1 MIGPAIRD
9 KPFSSVLRR
18 GIERGEL
25 PSPASLDVALDLLV
39 GSMVTRILVT
49 GDVVDERYVRE
60 TVWTVLAGLV
70 AIFETP

>member
-25 PSPASLDVALDLLV
+25 PSPASL
-39 GSMVTRILVT
+39 
-49 GDVVDERYVRE
+49 
-60 TVWTVLAGLV
+60 VWTVLAGLV